1 MKRIVLIIFFGLV
14 FCHGFTQTLWIQQ
27 RDSLLKAL
35 SISKEDTNRIL
46 ILKNLGVQ
54 YLDNQLDSAAYY
66 ANAFGELSKRLNF
79 TWGIITSLSMRAY
92 VLENQFPSKEDEAL
106 TLDLEA
112 IQLAKKANLKK
123 GLANV
128 YNNTAIIYEEIKGDH
143 ASSLDYYLKALDVYM
158 QIKDSSDMAMCYSNI
173 GEVYNSLKE
182 YKKGYKYSLEGVLL
196 YRSLHEAAII
206 RSGILALS
214 TSLIYLKR
222 YDTALAVLADAK
234 SLAYNMNDKNYEQA
248 ILIKLITI
256 HTKTSSLPEL
266 KKSAE
271 DLLAVAQINNSNSE
285 GMCWAW
291 AGLSDY
297 YFYKKNY
304 TIALSYNDKIIN
316 LAKSE
321 KLTVLLA
328 FAYERIGRIE
338 LATGNLALYDHY
350 KELQD
355 SLNDQVLSDK
365 ILKNTQE
372 IEGRYSLNEKE
383 AEINSLNA
391 EEKINSLVLY
401 QHRTTNR
408 ILIAIIIA
416 FAIIGFLFYSN
427 TKHKKKLL
435 LSEAALREQK
445 IIELEKE
452 KQLLA
457 TRSVLLGQEEERKRL
472 AKDLHDGLGGLLSVA
487 KYSFTNMKQDLAL
500 SPENEIAFNR
510 SMEFLNKSIQE
521 LRRVAKNMM
530 PEALMEFGLD
540 TALKDYCNSI
550 TNNGSIQIIYQSFEV
565 TDDSVSPAI
574 ATIIYRIIQELI
586 NNILKHSNATKAVVQ
601 LVKRTDALSITVED
615 NGKGFDMKIL
625 NDSTGI
631 GYLNLK
637 NRVSYLEGTMDI
649 QTAIGKGTFVSIEIP
664 NIQK

>member
-1 MKRIVLIIFFGLV
+1 MKRIVLIIFFGLIFYNV
-14 FCHGFTQTLWIQQ
+14 FAQTLWIRQ

-35 SISKEDTNRIL
+35 SVSKEDTNRVL

-66 ANAFGELSKRLNF
+66 ANVFGELSKKLNF

-143 ASSLDYYLKALDVYM
+143 ASSLGYYLKALDVYA
-158 QIKDSSDMAMCYSNI
+158 QIKDSPDMAMCYSNI

-182 YKKGYKYSLEGVLL
+182 YKKGYQYSLEGVLL
-196 YRSLHEAAII
+196 YRSLHKAGI
-206 RSGILALS
+206 RSGMLALS

-234 SLAYNMNDKNYEQA
+234 SLAYNMNDENYEQA
-248 ILIKLITI
+248 ILIRLITI
-256 HTKTSSLPEL
+256 HTKMSSLPEL
-266 KKSAE
+266 KKSAG

-285 GMCWAW
+285 GMCSAW

-304 TIALSYNDKIIN
+304 TLALAYNDKIIN
-316 LAKSE
+316 LAKSA

-328 FAYERIGRIE
+328 FAYERIERIE
-338 LATGNLALYDHY
+338 LATGNLTLYDHY

-355 SLNDQVLSDK
+355 SLNDLVLSDK

-401 QHRTTNR
+401 QHRTTDR
-408 ILIAIIIA
+408 ILIAILIA

-427 TKHKKKLL
+427 SKHKKKLL
-435 LSEAALREQK
+435 LSEAALHEQK

-457 TRSVLLGQEEERKRL
+457 TRSVLLGQEEERKRV
-472 AKDLHDGLGGLLSVA
+472 AKDLHDGLGGILSVA
-487 KYSFTNMKQDLAL
+487 KYSFNNMKQDLAN
-500 SPENEIAFNR
+500 SPENEIAFNK
-510 SMEFLNKSIQE
+510 SMGFLNKSIQE

-530 PEALMEFGLD
+530 PEALVEFGLD

-550 TNNGSIQIIYQSFEV
+550 TNNGSLQIIYQSFEV
-565 TDDSVSPAI
+565 TDDSVSPSI

-615 NGKGFDMKIL
+615 NGKGFDIKIL

-631 GYLNLK
+631 GYLNLQ
-637 NRVSYLEGTMDI
+637 NRVSYLEGTLDI
-649 QTAIGKGTFVSIEIP
+649 QTAIGNGTFVSIEIP

>member
-1 MKRIVLIIFFGLV
+1 MKQIVLIIFFGFE
-14 FCHGFTQTLWIQQ
+14 FCNGLAQTLWTQQ

-35 SISKEDTNRIL
+35 SVSKEDTNRVL

-66 ANAFGELSKRLNF
+66 ANAFGELSRKLNYP
-79 TWGIITSLSMRAY
+79 WGIITSLSMRAY

-106 TLDLEA
+106 TLDLQA
-112 IQLAKKANLKK
+112 IELAKKANLKK

-143 ASSLDYYLKALDVYM
+143 ATSLDYYLKALDVYT
-158 QIKDSSDMAMCYSNI
+158 QIKDSPDMAMSYSNI
-173 GEVYNSLKE
+173 GQVYNSLKE
-182 YKKGYKYSLEGVLL
+182 YKKGYKYSLEGILL
-196 YRSLHEAAII
+196 YRSLHKAGI
-206 RSGILALS
+206 RSGMLALS

-234 SLAYNMNDKNYEQA
+234 SLAYNMNDENYEQS
-248 ILIKLITI
+248 ILIRLITI
-256 HTKTSSLPEL
+256 HTKMSSLPEL

-285 GMCWAW
+285 GMCYAW

-304 TIALSYNDKIIN
+304 TLARSYNDKIIN
-316 LAKSE
+316 LARSA

-355 SLNDQVLSDK
+355 SLNDLVLSDK

-408 ILIAIIIA
+408 ILIAILIV

-427 TKHKKKLL
+427 SKHKKKLL

-472 AKDLHDGLGGLLSVA
+472 AKDLHDGLGGILSVA
-487 KYSFTNMKQDLAL
+487 KYSFTNMKQDLVN
-500 SPENEIAFNR
+500 SPENEITFNK

-550 TNNGSIQIIYQSFEV
+550 TNNGSLQIIYQSFEV

-615 NGKGFDMKIL
+615 NGKGFDIKIL
-625 NDSTGI
+625 NESTGI
-631 GYLNLK
+631 GYLNLQ
-637 NRVSYLEGTMDI
+637 NRVSYLEGTMDV
-649 QTAIGKGTFVSIEIP
+649 QTDIGKGTFVSIEIP